1 MPERDGS
8 DAGFAAE
15 HPAPMG
21 RDTRNTPN
29 GKRRR
34 IWPEGSQE
42 SAETI
47 KSHDRRRRR
56 NKGPHRAAGQ
66 ARAEHIHKSAI
77 KRPSLEGTY
86 CENYES
92 ALGSSKLV
100 LRKVLELD
108 SARQGWWG
116 SAIQNIGARV
126 ITSARICIAWHSG
139 NDSGWNLNPVQ
150 PARAIKGCRRRRAAA
165 WHVRRSWEPGHR
177 RRKNKRTWKQ
187 PQSGARGG
195 CCSGRA

>member
-1 MPERDGS
+1 
-8 DAGFAAE
+8 
-15 HPAPMG
+15 MG

-86 CENYES
+86 CENFES

-126 ITSARICIAWHSG
+126 ITSARSCIAWHSG
-139 NDSGWNLNPVQ
+139 NDSDWNLNPAQ
-150 PARAIKGCRRRRAAA
+150 PARAIKGCRLPRGTYGDRGNLVAGGERIRGRGSSRRAA
-165 WHVRRSWEPGHR
+165 HVEDAVAGERE
-177 RRKNKRTWKQ
+177 
-187 PQSGARGG
+187 
-195 CCSGRA
+195 